1 MSFFKNLKSAFSNLV
16 SIHENKLN
24 REKLEDALIEADFGI
39 NFAQSII
46 KDLKSSDLYS
56 AFRNKIISILTP
68 LIKDV
73 EIDITKKPFVIILE
87 GVNGSGKTTTVA
99 KLAYF
104 LKQQGFSVDIA
115 ACDTFRIA
123 AVDQLAIWAE
133 KLNCNIFKSDSPKDP
148 ASVAFDAMKTTKSDV
163 LIIDTAGRLQN
174 NINLMNELEKIH
186 RVVKKLDESAPHMTL
201 LTIDATIG
209 QNTIDQVREF
219 AKINSISGLII
230 NKLDGGAKC
239 GVIVRIAEEFK
250 IPILGVGIGE
260 SEKDFANFSIDKFL
274 KDFEEQ

>member
-1 MSFFKNLKSAFSNLV
+1 MSFVKDLRSAVSKVGSN
-16 SIHENKLN
+16 HENKLN

-46 KDLKSSDLYS
+46 KDLKSSDLFS

-68 LIKDV
+68 LIKNV

-104 LKQQGFSVDIA
+104 LKRQGFCVDIA

-123 AVDQLAIWAE
+123 AVDQLAIWAK

-148 ASVAFDAMKTTKSDV
+148 ASVAFDAVKTTKSDV

-174 NINLMNELEKIH
+174 NINLMKELEKIH
-186 RVVKKLDESAPHMTL
+186 RVVKKLDESAPHMTI

-260 SEKDFANFSIDKFL
+260 SEKDFANFSMDKFL

>member
-1 MSFFKNLKSAFSNLV
+1 MSFFKKLKSTFSNLL
-16 SIHENKLN
+16 INQEDKLN
-24 REKLEDALIEADFGI
+24 REKLEEELIEADFGI
-39 NFAQSII
+39 NFVQSII
-46 KDLKSSDLYS
+46 NDLNSSDLYS
-56 AFRNKIISILTP
+56 AFKNKIISILMP
-68 LIKDV
+68 LIKSIK
-73 EIDITKKPFVIILE
+73 IDKAKKPFVIIIE

-123 AVDQLAIWAE
+123 AVDQLTIWAK
-133 KLNCNIFKSDSPKDP
+133 KLNCNIFKSDLSNDP
-148 ASVAFDAMKTTKSDV
+148 ASIAFDAVKMTKNDV

-174 NINLMNELEKIH
+174 NTNLMNELGKMY
-186 RVVKKLDESAPHMTL
+186 RVIKKLDVSAPHMTI

-209 QNTIDQVREF
+209 QNTINQVREF
-219 AKINSISGLII
+219 SKINPISGLII

-250 IPILGVGIGE
+250 IPIFGVGIGE
-260 SEKDFANFSIDKFL
+260 SEKDFTEFSVDKFL
-274 KDFEEQ
+274 KDFEE